1 MAYRT
6 DSEVGARIARLL
18 DEQGRSQAEVAA
30 AIEMDPTALNKV
42 ISGRRSLTGTE
53 LVLLAGVLDIAPQS
67 LIVEDAEPVFALRAA
82 GEAEIETVM
91 HECEQ
96 LIDGYLR
103 LEALVPNP

>member
-6 DSEVGARIARLL
+6 DSEVGARIGRLL
-18 DEQGRSQAEVAA
+18 EEQGRSQAEVAA

-53 LVLLAGVLDIAPQS
+53 LVLLARELDVAPQS

-82 GEAEIETVM
+82 GDAEIETVM
-91 HECEQ
+91 TECEQ